1 MPLSLVLGLG
11 CALCWGFADFG
22 GGLQARHLPALAV
35 VLWSQIAGSIVLGVA
50 ILATEQSPPLDAVV
64 WGAAAGAVGGVAL
77 LLFYRGLAVGLMSV
91 VAPVSA
97 CGAAVPLVVALVR
110 GEVPTPI
117 ESVGLL
123 VAVAGVVLVSRPSGK
138 RDLHPS
144 VDRRTVLALAL
155 GAALGFGLF
164 FVLIDQGTAA
174 TEASP
179 LWVIGG
185 VRVGSLLTMAALT
198 VARPAALRWPGRRMG
213 PVAAV
218 GVLDTSASILLAFA
232 TVHGNLGVVAVLASQ
247 YPIVTVTLARL
258 FLSERLSGFQA
269 AGVAMALAGVGL
281 LNFG

>member
-1 MPLSLVLGLG
+1 MPLALVLGLG

-35 VLWSQIAGSIVLGVA
+35 VLWSQFAGSIVLGVA
-50 ILATEQSPPLDAVV
+50 ILSTAQSPPVDALV
-64 WGAAAGAVGGVAL
+64 WGAVAGAVGGIAL
-77 LLFYRGLAVGLMSV
+77 LSFYRGMAVGLMSV

-97 CGAAVPLVVALVR
+97 CGAVVPVVVALVR

-123 VAVAGVVLVSRPSGK
+123 VAVAGVVLVSRPSGE
-138 RDLHPS
+138 RQPHPS
-144 VDRRTVLALAL
+144 VDRGTVMALAL

-164 FVLIDQGTAA
+164 FVLIDQGTAV

-185 VRVGSLLTMAALT
+185 VRVGSLITMAALAA
-198 VARPAALRWPGRRMG
+198 VRPAAWRWPGRRMG

-218 GVLDTSASILLAFA
+218 GVLDTGASILLAFA

-258 FLSERLSGFQA
+258 VLSERLSAWQA
-269 AGVAMALAGVGL
+269 VGVAMALAGVAL

>member
-1 MPLSLVLGLG
+1 M
-11 CALCWGFADFG
+11 
-22 GGLQARHLPALAV
+22 
-35 VLWSQIAGSIVLGVA
+35 
-50 ILATEQSPPLDAVV
+50 
-64 WGAAAGAVGGVAL
+64 
-77 LLFYRGLAVGLMSV
+77 
-91 VAPVSA
+91 
-97 CGAAVPLVVALVR
+97 
-110 GEVPTPI
+110 PTPI

-138 RDLHPS
+138 GEFQPS
-144 VDRRTVLALAL
+144 VDRRTVLSLAL

-164 FVLIDQGTAA
+164 FVLLDQGTAA

-179 LWVIGG
+179 LWVVGG

-218 GVLDTSASILLAFA
+218 GVLDTVASILLAFA

-258 FLSERLSGFQA
+258 VLAERLSGLQA
-269 AGVAMALAGVGL
+269 AGVAMALAGVAV